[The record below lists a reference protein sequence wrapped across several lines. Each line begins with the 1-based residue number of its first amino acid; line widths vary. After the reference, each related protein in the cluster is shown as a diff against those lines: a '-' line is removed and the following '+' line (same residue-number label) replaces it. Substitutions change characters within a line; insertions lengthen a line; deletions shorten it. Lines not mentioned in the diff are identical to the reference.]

1 MARLSRVLS
10 VATLLAAVGATRHV
24 KADRMR
30 VGFART
36 VLCIAALVPSACGV
50 TPSADTGAAEAI
62 VELGDAVN
70 SLRQDNALLQ
80 AQIDSLRA
88 QVARQDTLIA
98 RVTPH

>member
-1 MARLSRVLS
+1 MRAGVFRRRQA
-10 VATLLAAVGATRHV
+10 VALMVMST
-24 KADRMR
+24 
-30 VGFART
+30 
-36 VLCIAALVPSACGV
+36 ALVTIACGV

-80 AQIDSLRA
+80 SQIDSLRT

-98 RVTPH
+98 RLSSR